1 LTNSQQTST
10 PQILHCYPPLLLAL
24 HLQTAL
30 VFFHR
35 QNIQTASFSAFTPAS
50 ESEIHKILSN
60 CRSKQPDSD
69 PIPTGLLEEC
79 SSVLVSTITNIVN
92 LSLTSGQFHPT
103 LEESVISPL
112 LKILSNLALSSKM
125 VRHICH
131 LVDSA
136 SKCETDTSSCGVPQ
150 GSVLDPLLF
159 ILYTPF
165 LSVLSF
171 PLDPYAD
178 DTQLFLSFL
187 PTNFY
192 SCINH
197 PQNAPDRISS
207 WMTARL
213 LTLKSEFLLIGLSK
227 QLAKISNSSV
237 NTTHSARNLGF
248 IFDERITFSD
258 QISSVSKSLL
268 PYSLARAVVKA
279 PKSSHITPMP
289 CY

>member
-1 LTNSQQTST
+1 MSLAATNTTNLSSLPKTST
-10 PQILHCYPPLLLAL
+10 TPALYLQPPTTPNVFDKQSTNFYTANPPLLPSTSPGTSLADS
-24 HLQTAL
+24 AC
-30 VFFHR
+30 FFHR
-35 QNIQTASFSAFTPAS
+35 QNIQTASLSALTPAS

-187 PTNFY
+187 PTN
-192 SCINH
+192 SCS
-197 PQNAPDRISS
+197 PLFSCWFPADS
-207 WMTARL
+207 
-213 LTLKSEFLLIGLSK
+213 IG
-227 QLAKISNSSV
+227 
-237 NTTHSARNLGF
+237 F
-248 IFDERITFSD
+248 
-258 QISSVSKSLL
+258 
-268 PYSLARAVVKA
+268 
-279 PKSSHITPMP
+279 
-289 CY
+289 